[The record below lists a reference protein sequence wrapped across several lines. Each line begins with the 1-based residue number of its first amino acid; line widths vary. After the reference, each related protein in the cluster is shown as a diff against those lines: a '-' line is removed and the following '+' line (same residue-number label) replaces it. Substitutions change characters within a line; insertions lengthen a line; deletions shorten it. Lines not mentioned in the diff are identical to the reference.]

1 MQDEQGETVTLEE
14 VGAFVPFPSVLIDEW
29 LPRLKDT
36 EWRLLCV
43 VVRQTLGWKSR
54 KGRKRRDWMSQSQL
68 MKRTGRY
75 SAALS
80 CALDALARQGLLCCS
95 TAQGKPLLT
104 PEERRQ
110 YRGRIYIALAPS
122 LFEGAEEQQTEK
134 ERPKRKRSV
143 TPPAPK
149 SGRMFTGWEQA
160 GAIFEKNWSAGSS
173 AKD

>member
-14 VGAFVPFPSVLIDEW
+14 VGAFVPFPSVLMDEW

-43 VVRQTLGWKSR
+43 VVRQTLGWKSG

-80 CALDALARQGLLCCS
+80 CALDTLVREELLCCS
-95 TAQGKPLLT
+95 TSEGRSLLT
-104 PEERRQ
+104 PQERRQ
-110 YRGRIYIALAPS
+110 YRGRMYIALAPR
-122 LFEGAEEQQTEK
+122 LFEGAEEEQKEK
-134 ERPKRKRSV
+134 PKRKHSLAPS
-143 TPPAPK
+143 TPK

-160 GAIFEKNWSAGSS
+160 GAIFEKSWNTDSS
-173 AKD
+173 TKD